1 MPRTKRKFTVVLE
14 PEEDKGY
21 SVHCPALPG
30 CVSQG
35 DNRRDALKN
44 IKDAIQLVLETQD
57 DEEVVAARV
66 LETIEGK
73 SVPPYEDSPD
83 IIAEEIRQ
91 ILKAREEDGLSYAG
105 VFIEEVEITARV
117 PA

>member
-14 PEEDKGY
+14 PEEDRGY

-35 DNRRDALKN
+35 DNRREALEN
-44 IKDAIQLVLETQD
+44 IKEAIQLVLETLE
-57 DEEVVAARV
+57 DEELAAGRVVEA
-66 LETIEGK
+66 IEGEK
-73 SVPPYEDSPD
+73 VPPYEDSPD
-83 IIAEEIRQ
+83 AIALEIRSILEGRLQDGLPLTIEIAE
-91 ILKAREEDGLSYAG
+91 
-105 VFIEEVEITARV
+105 VEVSVQV